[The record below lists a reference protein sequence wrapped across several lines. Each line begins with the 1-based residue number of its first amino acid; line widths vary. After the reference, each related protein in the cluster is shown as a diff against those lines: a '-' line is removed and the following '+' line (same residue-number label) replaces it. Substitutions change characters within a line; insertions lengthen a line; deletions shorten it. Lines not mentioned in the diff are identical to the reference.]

1 MPEEDG
7 TPEVLAED
15 SSTDAPTDASADASP
30 PTTMTMDELTSTVSK
45 MRKQMDIII
54 NTMEQTIKDELNAVG
69 GGRRRRSRR
78 GKRPRKSRRSRRH

>member
-1 MPEEDG
+1 MSEDDG
-7 TPEVLAED
+7 TPQVLASD
-15 SSTDAPTDASADASP
+15 STTETATEASA
-30 PTTMTMDELTSTVSK
+30 PTTMTMDELTSAVSK

-54 NTMEQTIKDELNAVG
+54 NTMEQSIKDELNAVS

>member
-1 MPEEDG
+1 MSEENG

-15 SSTDAPTDASADASP
+15 SSTEASP
-30 PTTMTMDELTSTVSK
+30 SMTMDELTSTVSK
-45 MRKQMDIII
+45 MKQKMDIIVES
-54 NTMEQTIKDELNAVG
+54 MDQSIKDKINAIA